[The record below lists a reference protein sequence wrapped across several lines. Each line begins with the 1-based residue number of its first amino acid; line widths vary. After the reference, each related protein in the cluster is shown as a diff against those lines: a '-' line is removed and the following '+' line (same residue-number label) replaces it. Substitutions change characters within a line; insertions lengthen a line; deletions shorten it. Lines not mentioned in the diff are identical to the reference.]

1 MSHRGV
7 RLSRNSMRRFLWNFL
22 DFGRSRE
29 INFMDLRGRLRVRA
43 AAFIVIIGRKRAENK
58 INTIIRKNRVNRE
71 F

>member
-7 RLSRNSMRRFLWNFL
+7 RLSRNSMRRFLRNFL

-29 INFMDLRGRLRVRA
+29 INFVNFGGRLRVRA
-43 AAFIVIIGRKRAENK
+43 AAFVVIIGRKRAENK
-58 INTIIRKNRVNRE
+58 INTMIRKNRVNRE